1 MLSANNSFFH
11 TEPKSFI
18 VLDLSLSQQN
28 QRRKNMSETNLPFN
42 EKIYPKNAQVS
53 SGEKLRHEWEKS
65 IKNPQEFWAEKAKAI
80 DWIKTWD
87 KVLDDSNPPFYKWF
101 QGGILNITH
110 NALDRH
116 VKTQRKNKLAYIW
129 EGELGEVRTY
139 TYYQLYR
146 EVNKLAKVFKDFGL
160 KKGDRVAVYL
170 PVIPELPITLLATA
184 RVGGIHMVVFS
195 GFSAEAL
202 ADRINDCGAKILVTV
217 DGSYRRGKMVAIKDN
232 ADRALPNTPTVE
244 KVIVVKRT
252 GQEIQMKDG
261 RDVWYQEALAKAGAT
276 AYVEPEPMQATDPLF
291 ILYTSGTTGKPK
303 GVQHGIGGYLVWA
316 YWTLKWGFNPNEEDI
331 WWCTADIGWITGH
344 TYNVYAP
351 LSAGVTS
358 LIFEGTPDYPAQDRW
373 WDIIERHGV
382 TILYTTPTAIRMFMK
397 FGEEWI
403 NKHDLSTLR
412 LLGTVGEPINPEAWK
427 WYYRIIGKEKLAIV
441 DTWWQTE
448 TGGYMIA
455 PLPGIELVP
464 LKPGSATYPLPSV
477 QTEVYDEKG
486 QPTKAGNKGFLVVKT
501 PWPGM
506 LQTLWKNPER
516 FKQTYFGRWPNTYYT
531 GDYAVKD
538 PDGYFWLLGR
548 ADEVLKVAG
557 HRIGTVELE
566 SALVSHHA
574 VSEAAVMGKEDA
586 VKGEVPV
593 AFVVLR
599 SGFTPSEELRAEL
612 VKHIRTTIGPIATPD
627 AIVIVNKLPKTRSG
641 KIMRRLL
648 KAVLVGAPLGDVSTL
663 EDEGSVEDIKATYEE
678 LRKQLTK

>member
-1 MLSANNSFFH
+1 
-11 TEPKSFI
+11 
-18 VLDLSLSQQN
+18 
-28 QRRKNMSETNLPFN
+28 MSETSLPFN
-42 EKIYPKNAQVS
+42 DKVYPGKRL
-53 SGEKLRHEWEKS
+53 KDEWEKS
-65 IKNPQEFWAEKAKAI
+65 IKNPQEFWDEKARAI
-80 DWIKTWD
+80 DWFKTWD

-101 QGGILNITH
+101 PGGILNISY

-116 VKTQRKNKLAYIW
+116 LKTDRKNQLAYIW
-129 EGELGEVRTY
+129 EGENGEVRTF
-139 TYYQLYR
+139 TFYQLYR
-146 EVNKLAKVFKDFGL
+146 EVNKLAKIFKNFGL

-170 PVIPELPITLLATA
+170 PMIPELPITLLATA
-184 RVGGIHMVVFS
+184 RVGGVHTVVFS

-202 ADRINDCGAKILVTV
+202 GDRINDCGAKILVTA
-217 DGSYRRGKMVAIKDN
+217 DGAFRRGKTVTLKDT
-232 ADRALPNTPTVE
+232 ADRALQNAPSVQ

-252 GQEIQMKDG
+252 GQSVPMKEG
-261 RDVWYQEALAKAGAT
+261 RDHWYDEAIAKVESN
-276 AYVEPEPMQATDPLF
+276 AYVEPEPMEATEPLF

-303 GVQHGIGGYLVWA
+303 GVQHGTGGYLVWG
-316 YWTLKWGFNPNEEDI
+316 YWTLKWGFNPNEQDI

-351 LSAGVTS
+351 LSLGITS

-373 WDIIERHGV
+373 WEIIERHGV

-397 FGEEWI
+397 FGEQWI

-427 WYYRIIGKEKLAIV
+427 WYYRIIGKEKLPIV

-448 TGGYMIA
+448 TGGFMIS

-464 LKPGSATYPLPSV
+464 LKPGSATNPLPGILA
-477 QTEVYDEKG
+477 EVFDEKG
-486 QPTKAGNKGFLVVKT
+486 QPTPTGVKGFLVVRT

-506 LQTLWKNPER
+506 LETLWKDAER
-516 FKQTYFGRWPNTYYT
+516 FKQTYFGRWPNVYYT
-531 GDYAVKD
+531 GDYAVRD

-566 SALVSHHA
+566 SALVSHPA

-599 SGFTPSEELRAEL
+599 SGFSPSDELRSDL
-612 VKHIRTTIGPIATPD
+612 VKHIRNTIGPIATPD

-648 KAVLVGAPLGDVSTL
+648 KAVLVGAALGDVSTL
-663 EDEGSVEDIKATYEE
+663 EDEASVEDIKATYEE
-678 LRKQLTK
+678 LRKQLDKK

>member
-1 MLSANNSFFH
+1 
-11 TEPKSFI
+11 
-18 VLDLSLSQQN
+18 
-28 QRRKNMSETNLPFN
+28 MSEANLPFG
-42 EKIYPKNAQVS
+42 EKIYPKAAHVS
-53 SGEKLRHEWEKS
+53 SGEKLQCEREKS
-65 IKNPQEFWAEKAKAI
+65 LKNPEEFWAEKAKAI
-80 DWIKTWD
+80 DWFKPWD
-87 KVLDDSNPPFYKWF
+87 KVLDDANPPFYKWF
-101 QGGILNITH
+101 VGGVLNVAY

-116 VKTQRKNKLAYIW
+116 VKTPRKHKLAYIW

-146 EVNKLAKVFKDFGL
+146 EVNRLAQVLKDLGL

-170 PVIPELPITLLATA
+170 PVIPELPIALLAIV
-184 RVGGIHMVVFS
+184 RLGGIHTVVFS

-202 ADRINDCGAKILVTV
+202 ADRINDCEAKILITA
-217 DGSYRRGKMVAIKDN
+217 DGSYRRGKVVSIKDN
-232 ADRALPNTPTVE
+232 ADRALQSTPTVE

-252 GQEIQMKDG
+252 GQSVNMKEG
-261 RDVWYQEALAKAGAT
+261 RDIWYHEALASVNAN
-276 AYVEPEPMQATDPLF
+276 AYVPPEPMQATDPLF

-303 GVQHGIGGYLVWA
+303 GVQHGTGGYLVWA
-316 YWTLKWGFNPNEEDI
+316 YWTLKWAFNPTDEDL

-351 LSAGVTS
+351 LSLGISS
-358 LIFEGTPDYPAQDRW
+358 LLFEGTPDYPAQDRW

-382 TILYTTPTAIRMFMK
+382 TILYSTPTAVRMFMK
-397 FGEEWI
+397 FGEEWV

-427 WYYRIIGKEKLAIV
+427 WYYRVIGKERLAII

-448 TGGYMIA
+448 TGGFMIS
-455 PLPGIELVP
+455 PLSGIELVP
-464 LKPGSATYPLPSV
+464 LKPGSATYPLPGIYA
-477 QTEVYDEKG
+477 EVYDEKG
-486 QPTKAGNKGFLVVKT
+486 QPAKVENKGFLVVKT

-506 LQTLWKNPER
+506 LQTLWKDPER
-516 FKQTYFGRWPNTYYT
+516 FKQTYFGRWQGVYYT
-531 GDYAVKD
+531 GDYAVQD
-538 PDGYFWLLGR
+538 IEGYFWLLGR

-566 SALVSHHA
+566 SALVAHPA
-574 VSEAAVMGKEDA
+574 VSEAAVMGKEDP

-599 SGFTPSEELRAEL
+599 AGFSPSDELRADL
-612 VKHIRTTIGPIATPD
+612 IKHIRTTIGPIATPD
-627 AIVIVNKLPKTRSG
+627 AIVIANKLPKTRSG

-648 KAVLVGAPLGDVSTL
+648 KAVLTGAPLGDTSTL
-663 EDEGSVEDIKATYEE
+663 EDEASVEDIKATYEE
-678 LRKQLTK
+678 LRRQLAK

>member
-1 MLSANNSFFH
+1 M
-11 TEPKSFI
+11 E
-18 VLDLSLSQQN
+18 
-28 QRRKNMSETNLPFN
+28 MSENSLPFN
-42 EKIYPKNAQVS
+42 DKFSPSKAKVA
-53 SGEKLRHEWEKS
+53 SGKKLQQEWEKS
-65 IKNPQEFWAEKAKAI
+65 IKNPEEFWAEKAKAI
-80 DWIKTWD
+80 DWFKKWD

-101 QGGILNITH
+101 KGGVLNVSY

-116 VKTQRKNKLAYIW
+116 VKTERKNKLAYIW
-129 EGELGEVRTY
+129 EGELGEVKTY
-139 TYYQLYR
+139 SYYQLYK

-184 RVGGIHMVVFS
+184 RVGGIHAVVFS

-202 ADRINDCGAKILVTV
+202 ADRINDSGAKILVTA
-217 DGSYRRGKMVAIKDN
+217 DGSYRRGKTVAIKDN
-232 ADRALPNTPTVE
+232 ADRALQNAPTVE

-252 GQEIQMKDG
+252 GQAIQMKEG
-261 RDVWYQEALAKAGAT
+261 RDVYFHEALIKAGGN
-276 AYVEPEPMQATDPLF
+276 AYVEPEPMQSTDPLF

-303 GVQHGIGGYLVWA
+303 GVQHGTGGYLVWA
-316 YWTLKWGFNPNEEDI
+316 YWTLKWGFNPSEEDI

-351 LSAGVTS
+351 LSVGVTS

-382 TILYTTPTAIRMFMK
+382 TILYSTPTAVRMFMK

-403 NKHDLSTLR
+403 NKHDISTLK

-427 WYYRIIGKEKLAIV
+427 WYYRVIGKGKLAII

-448 TGGYMIA
+448 TGGFMIA
-455 PLPGIELVP
+455 PLAGIELIA
-464 LKPGSATYPLPSV
+464 LKPGSATKPLPSIHAD
-477 QTEVYDEKG
+477 VYDEKG
-486 QPTKAGNKGFLVVKT
+486 QPAPAGNKGFLVVKT

-506 LQTLWKNPER
+506 LQTLWKDPER
-516 FKQTYFGRWPNTYYT
+516 FKQTYFGRWPNIYYT

-566 SALVSHHA
+566 SALVSHPA

-599 SGFTPSEELRAEL
+599 GGFTPSEELRADL
-612 VKHIRTTIGPIATPD
+612 IKHIRTTIGPIATPD
-627 AIVIVNKLPKTRSG
+627 AVIFANKLPKTRSG

-648 KAVLVGAPLGDVSTL
+648 KAVMVGAPLGDTSTL
-663 EDEGSVEDIKATYEE
+663 EDEASVEDIKATYEE
-678 LRKQLTK
+678 LRKQFAK

>member
-1 MLSANNSFFH
+1 
-11 TEPKSFI
+11 
-18 VLDLSLSQQN
+18 
-28 QRRKNMSETNLPFN
+28 MSEASLPFN
-42 EKIYPKNAQVS
+42 EKVFPRKVLQ
-53 SGEKLRHEWEKS
+53 EEWERS
-65 IKNPQEFWAEKAKAI
+65 IKNPEEFWAEKAKAI
-80 DWIKTWD
+80 DWFKTWD
-87 KVLDDSNPPFYKWF
+87 KVLDDSNPPFYQWF
-101 QGGILNITH
+101 AGGILNICY

-116 VKTQRKNKLAYIW
+116 IETPRKNQLAYIW
-129 EGELGEVRTY
+129 EGEPGDVRTF

-146 EVNKLAKVFKDFGL
+146 EVNKLAQIFKDFGL

-170 PVIPELPITLLATA
+170 PMIPELPITLLATA
-184 RVGGIHMVVFS
+184 RLGGVHTVVFS

-202 ADRINDCGAKILVTV
+202 ADRINDCEAKILVTA
-217 DGSYRRGKMVAIKDN
+217 DGSYRRGKTVPLKETT
-232 ADRALPNTPTVE
+232 DRALANAPSVK

-252 GQEIQMKDG
+252 GQQIPMKEG
-261 RDVWYQEALAKAGAT
+261 RDHYYHEAMAEVAPN
-276 AYVEPEPMQATDPLF
+276 AYVPPEPMEATDPLF

-316 YWTLKWGFNPNEEDI
+316 YWTLKWGFNPTEDDI

-351 LSAGVTS
+351 LAVGTTS
-358 LIFEGTPDYPAQDRW
+358 FIFEGTPDYPACDRW
-373 WDIIERHGV
+373 WEMIERHGL

-397 FGEEWI
+397 FGEEFV

-412 LLGTVGEPINPEAWK
+412 LLGTVGEAINPEAWK
-427 WYYRIIGKEKLAIV
+427 WYYRVIGKEKLAII

-448 TGGYMIA
+448 TGGFMIS
-455 PLPGIELVP
+455 PLAGLELVP
-464 LKPGSATYPLPSV
+464 LKPGSATNPLPGV
-477 QTEVYDEKG
+477 YPEVYNEKG
-486 QPTKAGNKGFLVVKT
+486 EIAPTSTRGFLVIKA

-506 LQTLWKNPER
+506 LETLWKDSER
-516 FKQTYFGRWPNTYYT
+516 YKQTYFGRWQNTYYT
-531 GDYAVKD
+531 GDYAIRD

-566 SALVSHHA
+566 SELVAHPA
-574 VSEAAVMGKEDA
+574 VSEAAVMGKEDP

-599 SGFTPSEELRAEL
+599 SGYTPSEELRQQL
-612 VKHIRTTIGPIATPD
+612 VQHIRSTIGPIATPE

-648 KAVLVGAPLGDVSTL
+648 KAVLVGAALGDVSTL
-663 EDEGSVEDIKATYEE
+663 EDEASVEDIKATYEE
-678 LRKQLTK
+678 LRKQLEKKQ

>member
-1 MLSANNSFFH
+1 M
-11 TEPKSFI
+11 TE
-18 VLDLSLSQQN
+18 
-28 QRRKNMSETNLPFN
+28 ETNLPFN
-42 EKIYPKNAQVS
+42 EKIYPTKAKITT
-53 SGEKLRHEWEKS
+53 GTKLQQEWQKS
-65 IKNPQEFWAEKAKAI
+65 IDNPQEFWAEKAKAI
-80 DWIKTWD
+80 DWIKKWD
-87 KVLDDSNPPFYKWF
+87 TVLDDTNPPFYQWYK
-101 QGGILNITH
+101 GATLNITT
-110 NALDRH
+110 NTIDRH
-116 VKTQRKNKLAYIW
+116 VKTPKKDKLAYIW
-129 EGELGEVRTY
+129 EGEMGETKTY
-139 TYYQLYR
+139 TYQQLYT
-146 EVNKLAKVFKDFGL
+146 EVNQLAKTLKEFGL

-184 RVGGIHMVVFS
+184 RLGAIHAVVFS

-202 ADRINDCGAKILVTV
+202 ADRINGSGAKILVTV
-217 DGSYRRGKMVAIKDN
+217 DGSYRRGKTIAIKDN
-232 ADRALPNTPTVE
+232 ADRALQNTPTVQ

-252 GQEIQMKDG
+252 GQPIQMQPN
-261 RDVWYQEALAKAGAT
+261 RDIWYHEAITQAGKN

-316 YWTLKWGFNPNEEDI
+316 YWTLKWGFNPDENDI

-351 LSAGVTS
+351 LSLGITS
-358 LIFEGTPDYPAQDRW
+358 LLFEGTPDYPAQDRW
-373 WDIIERHGV
+373 WDIIERHKV
-382 TILYTTPTAIRMFMK
+382 TILYTTPTAVRMFMK
-397 FGEEWI
+397 FGEDWI
-403 NKHDLSTLR
+403 NKHNLSTLR

-427 WYYRIIGKEKLAIV
+427 WYYRVIGKERLPII

-455 PLPGIELVP
+455 PLTGIELIP
-464 LKPGSATYPLPSV
+464 LKPGSATKPLPSIHA
-477 QTEVYDEKG
+477 EVYDEKG
-486 QPTKAGNKGFLVVKT
+486 QPAKPGNKGFLVIKT

-506 LQTLWKNPER
+506 LQTLWKDPER
-516 FKQTYFGRWPNTYYT
+516 YKQTYFGRWPNIYYT

-538 PDGYFWLLGR
+538 PEGYFWLLGR

-566 SALVSHHA
+566 SALVAHPA

-627 AIVIVNKLPKTRSG
+627 AIIIANKLPKTRSG

-648 KAVLVGAPLGDVSTL
+648 KAVLVGAPLGDTSTL
-663 EDEGSVEDIKATYEE
+663 EDEASVEDIKATYEE
-678 LRKQLTK
+678 LRKQLAK